1 MKSDSEVTRQ
11 EQLDDL
17 GWASLVLCG
26 AIGSTYGNV
35 EAAINMVEVIAERG
49 EPEAKE
55 VAQKILNSYQVRVIL
70 EKARLV
76 SAITNPLKR
85 QTA

>member
-1 MKSDSEVTRQ
+1 MKSDSKVTRK
-11 EQLDDL
+11 EQHDDL
-17 GWASLVLCG
+17 GWASLVLRG
-26 AIGSTYGNV
+26 AIGLTYGNV
-35 EAAINMVEVIAERG
+35 EAAINMVEVIAARG

-55 VAQKILNSYQVRVIL
+55 VAQKILNSYQARAIL
-70 EKARLV
+70 EKIRLV